1 MPPDSPPAAVAVPN
15 HLTSPPP
22 GLVALFLAF
31 AKMSLSGFGGVL
43 AFARRGIVDQHKWMT
58 AEEFNET
65 FALCHFLPGPNIV
78 NFTMVFG
85 SRFRGLSGGIAAF
98 AGLLGPPVVIVTIL
112 AALYARFGEIE
123 ALRRILAGV
132 SCAAVGLL
140 IAVVVRMMLPLI
152 RKRDF
157 TALVVLLAVFI
168 AIGQL
173 QLPLAAVLLVA
184 TPLSIAIVFVRRR
197 GAA

>member
-85 SRFRGLSGGIAAF
+85 SRFRGLAGGIAAF